1 MKRFWTIS
9 SALSI
14 AAFVAA
20 AHAAQVYK
28 WIDEEGITHYGEQAP
43 ADYEYELV
51 TTSGAPPADAEKA
64 KARLQKMRAAREEQ
78 KEKTLDYAAQQKQ
91 RDEEAKIRTENCDS
105 AKSNLKTIEE
115 NARVRVLGEDGEFR
129 YLSEEERQQQIDR
142 AKEIISNNCDA

>member
-1 MKRFWTIS
+1 MKKLSAIS
-9 SALSI
+9 SFLSI
-14 AAFVAA
+14 AAFIVS

-64 KARLQKMRAAREEQ
+64 KARLEKARAARAEE
-78 KEKTLDYAAQQKQ
+78 KEKTLDYAAQQKL
-91 RDEEAKIRTENCDS
+91 RDEEAKIRKENCDS

-115 NARVRVLGEDGEFR
+115 NARVRILGDDGEFR

-142 AKEIISNNCDA
+142 AKEIISNNCEA